1 MFPVPQTDKICQT
14 FDFLFFLAPIAYIDL
29 VFIVSLIV
37 CGGPVFGL
45 VFNIQYFASFEFC
58 DHLDG
63 EERAGCFTLTLPD
76 VL

>member
-1 MFPVPQTDKICQT
+1 MKSVKLLI
-14 FDFLFFLAPIAYIDL
+14 FFVFSCSHCLYIYL

-45 VFNIQYFASFEFC
+45 VFIIQYFVSFEFC

-63 EERAGCFTLTLPD
+63 EERAGCFTLTLPG